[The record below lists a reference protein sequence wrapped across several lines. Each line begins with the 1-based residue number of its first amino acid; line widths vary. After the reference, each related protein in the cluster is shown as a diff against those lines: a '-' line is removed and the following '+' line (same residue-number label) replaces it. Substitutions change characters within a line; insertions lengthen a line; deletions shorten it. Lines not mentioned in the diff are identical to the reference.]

1 MPSIWDETPSLPKSN
16 SNHVICHHPKTAPTV
31 RKIYHHH
38 DKKNPNTA
46 PILLENNNNNN
57 NNNNSDQSDYGELR
71 AIVQRIER
79 NRNESKQVVGV
90 SANNASGGGGSHN
103 NNNRFQ
109 QQQANKKLVF
119 DYVPASVMMKK

>member
-1 MPSIWDETPSLPKSN
+1 MPSIWHETPSLPKSN
-16 SNHVICHHPKTAPTV
+16 SNLVICHHPKTAPTV
-31 RKIYHHH
+31 RKTYHHH

-46 PILLENNNNNN
+46 PILLENNNN

-90 SANNASGGGGSHN
+90 SANASGGGGSHN

>member
-1 MPSIWDETPSLPKSN
+1 MPSIWHETPSLPKSN

-57 NNNNSDQSDYGELR
+57 NNNSDQSDYGELR

-90 SANNASGGGGSHN
+90 SANASGGGGSH

>member
-1 MPSIWDETPSLPKSN
+1 MPSIWHETPSLPKSN

-38 DKKNPNTA
+38 DKKNPNAA
-46 PILLENNNNNN
+46 PILLENNNNN

-90 SANNASGGGGSHN
+90 SANASGGGGSHN
-103 NNNRFQ
+103 NNNRF
-109 QQQANKKLVF
+109 QQANKKLVF

>member
-1 MPSIWDETPSLPKSN
+1 MPSIWHETPSLPKSN

-38 DKKNPNTA
+38 DKKNPNAA
-46 PILLENNNNNN
+46 PILLENNNNN

-90 SANNASGGGGSHN
+90 SANASGGGGSHN

>member
-1 MPSIWDETPSLPKSN
+1 MPSIWHETPSLPKSN

-31 RKIYHHH
+31 RKIYHH
-38 DKKNPNTA
+38 DKKNPTA
-46 PILLENNNNNN
+46 PILLENNN

-79 NRNESKQVVGV
+79 NRNESKPVVGV
-90 SANNASGGGGSHN
+90 SANASGGGGSRN

>member
-1 MPSIWDETPSLPKSN
+1 MPSIWHETPSLPKSN

-57 NNNNSDQSDYGELR
+57 NNSDQSDYGELR

-90 SANNASGGGGSHN
+90 SANASGGGGSHN

>member
-1 MPSIWDETPSLPKSN
+1 MPSIWHETPSLPKSN

-57 NNNNSDQSDYGELR
+57 NNNSDQSDYGELR

-90 SANNASGGGGSHN
+90 SANASGGGGSRN

>member
-1 MPSIWDETPSLPKSN
+1 MPSIWHETPSLPKSN

-38 DKKNPNTA
+38 DKKNPNAA
-46 PILLENNNNNN
+46 PILLENNNNN

-90 SANNASGGGGSHN
+90 SANASGGGGSHS
-103 NNNRFQ
+103 NNNRF
-109 QQQANKKLVF
+109 QQANKKLVF

>member
-1 MPSIWDETPSLPKSN
+1 MPSIWHETPSLPKSN
-16 SNHVICHHPKTAPTV
+16 SNHVICHRPKTAPTV
-31 RKIYHHH
+31 RKIYHH

-46 PILLENNNNNN
+46 PILLENNNN

-79 NRNESKQVVGV
+79 NRNESKHVGV
-90 SANNASGGGGSHN
+90 GSANAGGGSHN
-103 NNNRFQ
+103 NRFQ
-109 QQQANKKLVF
+109 QQKANNKLVF

>member
-1 MPSIWDETPSLPKSN
+1 MPSIWHETPSLPKSN

-57 NNNNSDQSDYGELR
+57 NNSDQSDYGELR

-90 SANNASGGGGSHN
+90 SANASGGGGSH

>member
-1 MPSIWDETPSLPKSN
+1 MPSIWHETPSLPKSN

-38 DKKNPNTA
+38 DKKNPNAA
-46 PILLENNNNNN
+46 PILLENNNN

-90 SANNASGGGGSHN
+90 SANASGGGGSHN

>member
-1 MPSIWDETPSLPKSN
+1 MPSIWHETPSLPKSN
-16 SNHVICHHPKTAPTV
+16 SNLVICHHPKTAPTV

-57 NNNNSDQSDYGELR
+57 NNSDQSDYGELR

-79 NRNESKQVVGV
+79 NRNESKHVVG
-90 SANNASGGGGSHN
+90 SANGGGGTH
-103 NNNRFQ
+103 NNRFQ
-109 QQQANKKLVF
+109 QQQTNKKLVF

>member
-1 MPSIWDETPSLPKSN
+1 MPSIWHETPSLPKSN

-57 NNNNSDQSDYGELR
+57 NNNSDQSDYGELR

-90 SANNASGGGGSHN
+90 SANASGGGGSHN